1 MSRDDIS
8 VRTDLRAVLAALRE
22 LEALER
28 AVFQLCAVDGLD
40 YLEIAGRLG
49 ISVAEVE
56 RLLAS
61 ALLAIDRH
69 FDQAS
74 RARNPI
80 GSGATR
86 RTNRLHRLMRWL
98 GSP

>member
-1 MSRDDIS
+1 MSPDDVN
-8 VRTDLRAVLAALRE
+8 VRMDLRAVLAALRE
-22 LEALER
+22 LEPLER

-40 YLEIAGRLG
+40 YPAIAERLG
-49 ISVAEVE
+49 IGVAEVE

-69 FDQAS
+69 LEQAS
-74 RARNPI
+74 RARNPV
-80 GSGATR
+80 GSGAKR